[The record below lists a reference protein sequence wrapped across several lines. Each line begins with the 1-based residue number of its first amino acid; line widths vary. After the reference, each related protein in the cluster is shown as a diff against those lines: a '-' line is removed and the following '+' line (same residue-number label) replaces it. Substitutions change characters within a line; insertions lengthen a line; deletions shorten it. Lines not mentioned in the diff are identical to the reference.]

1 MPTHSAARVVARV
14 VAARVR
20 DGDASSRGSRAA
32 RMAST
37 RDERDARATNATP
50 TIRALDGRAF
60 VHDAADVVE
69 LRERRR
75 VIGAMVG
82 ALPGFRSQDVARGLP
97 LELTAEET
105 ALCVERGWAR
115 LTEERDGDDAGTTG
129 RERATEGDD
138 ATRDDALKRAKA
150 RAKAKRDGRGW
161 GGGGAKRAK
170 SAPATNVSGW
180 EKVVAGESSFVSVP
194 LTNDGDGEEE
204 DARWS
209 FPSTREER
217 ERYAVFKDLHDKSF
231 YMTSGAKFGSD
242 FLAYPGDPILF
253 HAHYTVRIV
262 SWDAVIH
269 PLVIAATTR
278 MSNAARKNFVV
289 AAVRATDANGENF
302 EVRYFTM
309 EADVD
314 LSSNRGY

>member
-1 MPTHSAARVVARV
+1 
-14 VAARVR
+14 
-20 DGDASSRGSRAA
+20 
-32 RMAST
+32 MAST

-115 LTEERDGDDAGTTG
+115 LTEERDGDDAGATG

-161 GGGGAKRAK
+161 GGGGR
-170 SAPATNVSGW
+170 
-180 EKVVAGESSFVSVP
+180 EAGEERAGDERLGMGKSRRGGVVVRVGAADERWGRRGGGRAVELSV
-194 LTNDGDGEEE
+194 
-204 DARWS
+204 DAR
-209 FPSTREER
+209 R
-217 ERYAVFKDLHDKSF
+217 
-231 YMTSGAKFGSD
+231 
-242 FLAYPGDPILF
+242 
-253 HAHYTVRIV
+253 
-262 SWDAVIH
+262 
-269 PLVIAATTR
+269 
-278 MSNAARKNFVV
+278 AR
-289 AAVRATDANGENF
+289 AI
-302 EVRYFTM
+302 
-309 EADVD
+309 
-314 LSSNRGY
+314 RGV